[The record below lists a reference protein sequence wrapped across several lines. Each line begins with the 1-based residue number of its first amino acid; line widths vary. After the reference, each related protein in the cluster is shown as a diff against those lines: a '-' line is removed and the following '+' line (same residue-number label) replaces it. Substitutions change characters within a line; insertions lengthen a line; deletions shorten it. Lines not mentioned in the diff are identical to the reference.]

1 MPSVCNT
8 SVACAML
15 VLRVCNRYVSQ
26 VRDAL
31 YEATVA
37 VLAEVGWDGL
47 TLERVA
53 ERAKRSR
60 VTLWRNGI
68 TRESLLEALLMRLAE
83 GYRDAMVPVLASR
96 GSVRERLERTMYAL
110 CDVVD
115 AHAQVLAVSDEMF
128 HRAAEISDIPMGFLD
143 PFLRVIA
150 DARAAGELRGGIKDV
165 DLADVLFNGTAW
177 PYLHFR
183 VRHHWPA
190 ARAKRLLV
198 TALLNGVLQPSAPGG
213 SSKG

>member
-1 MPSVCNT
+1 
-8 SVACAML
+8 ML

-68 TRESLLEALLMRLAE
+68 TRESLLVALLMRLAQ

-115 AHAQVLAVSDEMF
+115 AHAEVLAVSDEMF